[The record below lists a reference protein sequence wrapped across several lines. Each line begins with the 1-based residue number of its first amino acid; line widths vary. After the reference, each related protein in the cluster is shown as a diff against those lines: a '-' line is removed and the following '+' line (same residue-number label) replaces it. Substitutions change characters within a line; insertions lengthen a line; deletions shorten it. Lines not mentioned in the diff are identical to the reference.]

1 MKIKT
6 IYFIN
11 VLFSVLN
18 LISDLPCITFLEAY
32 DRKELNE
39 MSPFRLTCI
48 VNSSTSTNMSIKNM
62 DSGKV
67 MRTGILTDT
76 LAYTQTSAK
85 CYQTAEYICIAT
97 NIAGSIES
105 SPVKILVNCSI
116 LCHALFCYDFD
127 PKI

>member
-1 MKIKT
+1 MNMKT
-6 IYFIN
+6 TFLTN
-11 VLFSVLN
+11 VLFIVLN

-48 VNSSTSTNMSIKNM
+48 VNSSTSTNMSIKNK

-76 LAYTQTSAK
+76 NTYTNLSQVLSDSGVHLYSNK
-85 CYQTAEYICIAT
+85 HRRQHRVK
-97 NIAGSIES
+97 S
-105 SPVKILVNCSI
+105 SQDLSE
-116 LCHALFCYDFD
+116 L
-127 PKI
+127 